1 MKKKII
7 NECRPEINDH
17 DKRILFEMTGRK
29 LDRDDY
35 KDESSSEGDYVVLL
49 EELEGYEEGK
59 RQRYQDEPVSPSFD

>member
-7 NECRPEINDH
+7 NECRPEIDDF

-35 KDESSSEGDYVVLL
+35 NDESSSEGDYVVLL
-49 EELEGYEEGK
+49 EELKGYE
-59 RQRYQDEPVSPSFD
+59 D